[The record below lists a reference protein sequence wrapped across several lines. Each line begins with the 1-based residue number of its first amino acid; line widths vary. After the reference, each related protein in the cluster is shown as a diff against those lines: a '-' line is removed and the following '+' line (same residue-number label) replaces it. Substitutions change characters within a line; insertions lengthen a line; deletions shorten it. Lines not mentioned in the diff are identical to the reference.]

1 MTSKRIGIVGLGL
14 LGGAFARRFIDQG
27 IDVFGYDISVEKRDE
42 LKQYGAQVGET
53 AQEVFDACSLV
64 LLSLP
69 NSDIAASLISEND
82 SEAVP
87 GQIVIDTTTGDPE
100 TMIANGAKLA
110 ERGVGYVEATVAGS
124 SVQAY
129 AGDAAIFV
137 GGDNKHVEAADRL
150 LDVMSKRRFHLGP
163 VGAASRFKLVHNLV
177 LGLNRAVLAEGLAF
191 AQSQG
196 FSMQQTLDVLKE
208 TPAYSGVM
216 DTKGNKMVGRDY
228 ALQARL
234 SQHLKDVRLILA
246 ESERTNTKTPLS
258 KVHRQL
264 LEQAE
269 ELGFGS
275 DDNSAV
281 IEAYLGQ
288 VKR

>member
-14 LGGAFARRFIDQG
+14 LGGAFARRLIDQG
-27 IDVFGYDISVEKRDE
+27 MNVFGYDVDAEKRDE
-42 LKQYGAQVGET
+42 LKQYGAEIGQSTQDVFET
-53 AQEVFDACSLV
+53 CSLV

-69 NSDIAASLISEND
+69 NSDIAASLLTENV
-82 SEAVP
+82 SSSVP
-87 GQIVIDTTTGDPE
+87 SQVVIDTTTGDPE

-129 AGDAAIFV
+129 AGEAAIFV
-137 GGDNKHVEAADRL
+137 GGDDNHVKAADGL
-150 LDVMSKRRFHLGP
+150 LNAMSSRQFHLGP

-177 LGLNRAVLAEGLAF
+177 LGLNRAVLAEGLTF

-196 FSMQQTLDVLKE
+196 FSMEQTLDVLKK

-216 DTKGNKMVGRDY
+216 DTKGHKMVGRDY
-228 ALQARL
+228 SLQARL

-246 ESERTNTKTPLS
+246 ESERTNTSTPLS
-258 KVHRQL
+258 EVHRQL

-269 ELGFGS
+269 DLGFGA

-281 IEAYLGQ
+281 IEAYLGET
-288 VKR
+288 